1 MCTESRR
8 PSRQCWTELHRT
20 ESREGGEVMGHS
32 FHSYKHRA
40 LQYRDQ
46 RWLRGV
52 MGKMRGEALLP
63 CSSEAIQSHGYHG
76 YYGHHHNITTVPR
89 LEKHA
94 APFWVSL
101 LAASVKGGKETRKG
115 RRREGGWR
123 LKIRSLSAAC
133 RRWWELWSF
142 GPVCWTSITFTNTN
156 LFILTS
162 SFSFCSFSPH

>member
-115 RRREGGWR
+115 RRREGG
-123 LKIRSLSAAC
+123 
-133 RRWWELWSF
+133 
-142 GPVCWTSITFTNTN
+142 
-156 LFILTS
+156 
-162 SFSFCSFSPH
+162 

>member
-1 MCTESRR
+1 
-8 PSRQCWTELHRT
+8 
-20 ESREGGEVMGHS
+20 MGHS

-46 RWLRGV
+46 RWRCGRLRGV

-63 CSSEAIQSHGYHG
+63 CNSEAIQSHGYHG

-115 RRREGGWR
+115 RRREGG
-123 LKIRSLSAAC
+123 
-133 RRWWELWSF
+133 
-142 GPVCWTSITFTNTN
+142 
-156 LFILTS
+156 
-162 SFSFCSFSPH
+162 